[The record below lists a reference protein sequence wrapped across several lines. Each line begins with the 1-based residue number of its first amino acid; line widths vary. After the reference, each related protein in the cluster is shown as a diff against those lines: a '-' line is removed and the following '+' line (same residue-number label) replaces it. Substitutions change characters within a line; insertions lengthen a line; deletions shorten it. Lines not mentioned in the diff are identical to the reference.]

1 MIRRM
6 TSHSSHVTMILGI
19 DELLRIMIEREA
31 SDLHIKSGSPP
42 GLRVHGELL
51 PLEDSAPLT
60 PDDTDRLINSML
72 ADHQKSRFAEAKELD
87 FAYSYSD
94 LYRFRVNVFLQR
106 QSMTAVLRA
115 IPIHIQTID
124 DLELPQVLKQLA
136 MKPRGLILVTGPT
149 GSGKSTT
156 LAAMVEHINTNR
168 RCHIV
173 TMEDPIEFV
182 HRDNLSYIN
191 QREIGDDTQS
201 FDAALDH
208 VLRQDPDVILVG
220 EMRDYKTIE
229 TAITAAETGHLVL
242 STLHT
247 NSASETIDRI
257 IDVFPPYQQ
266 SQIRTQLSVT
276 LEAVVCQAL
285 LPTRDEQGRIAAFEI
300 MLSTPA
306 VGNLIRDGK
315 TYQLTNII
323 QTNAQIGM
331 QTRDQSLC
339 SLFERGLI
347 KFEMAI
353 AYATNPEELRRLTRK
368 APENAVSGQRSS
380 VSR

>member
-1 MIRRM
+1 M
-6 TSHSSHVTMILGI
+6 TMILGV
-19 DELLRIMIEREA
+19 DELLRIMIDREA
-31 SDLHIKSGSPP
+31 SDLHIKAGSPP
-42 GLRVHGELL
+42 GLRIHGELL

-72 ADHQKSRFAEAKELD
+72 ADHQKSKFAEDKELD

-106 QSMTAVLRA
+106 QAMTAVLRA

-136 MKPRGLILVTGPT
+136 VKPRGLILVTGPT

-168 RCHIV
+168 RCHII

-191 QREIGDDTQS
+191 QREIGDDTQG

-208 VLRQDPDVILVG
+208 VLRQDPDVVLVG

-276 LEAVVCQAL
+276 LEAVICQAL
-285 LPTRDEQGRIAAFEI
+285 LPTRDEQGRVAAFEI

-323 QTNAQIGM
+323 QTNAQVGM

-339 SLFERGLI
+339 SLYERGLV
-347 KFEMAI
+347 KFETAL
-353 AYATNPEELRRLTRK
+353 AYATNAEELKRLTRK
-368 APENAVSGQRSS
+368 APEKAVSSGQRST